1 MEIFENMIVQVSLSD
16 QMKYGIKRTC
26 RSCGIGFY
34 DLDKHPS
41 ECPNCGALY
50 ELHVTA
56 RSRRVADEM
65 FDIEENLEVLP
76 FDLESNEEVKET
88 SAGIVEDDPFEI

>member
-1 MEIFENMIVQVSLSD
+1 MIVQVSLKD
-16 QMKYGIKRTC
+16 QMNYGIKRTC
-26 RSCGIGFY
+26 RSCGISFY

-56 RSRRVADEM
+56 RSRRVTSEM
-65 FDIEENLEVLP
+65 FDIEENIEALP
-76 FDLESNEEVKET
+76 FEVEVEEETKESSE
-88 SAGIVEDDPFEI
+88 GIVEDDPFEI

>member
-1 MEIFENMIVQVSLSD
+1 MVVQVSLAD

-34 DLDKHPS
+34 DLDRHPS

-56 RSRRVADEM
+56 RSRRATDEVL
-65 FDIEENLEVLP
+65 DIEENLENLP
-76 FDLESNEEVKET
+76 FDIDVVDSGKEVPH
-88 SAGIVEDDPFEI
+88 SPGAIVEDDPFDI